1 MKGPMTPER
10 PSQGTE
16 TRRAWI
22 ERESRRRLAEETPNA
37 PRDLL
42 PLEQFPTTSVFAE
55 VLNERAQKR
64 RPGEPCQALEGLIGG
79 SCNGWV
85 KRPTAREIEKA
96 VKSRRSTPRTRC
108 LARLVLRE
116 AHTMCIAHAEAS
128 GAFSLQD
135 LAWWINETALP
146 CYRRIK
152 WLNAMGRAWWLRQRP
167 DGPSSTVQ
175 INDD

>member
-1 MKGPMTPER
+1 MTPER

-22 ERESRRRLAEETPNA
+22 ERESQRRLVDEAPNA

-55 VLNERAQKR
+55 VLNEKAQKR
-64 RPGEPCQALEGLIGG
+64 SSREPCQALEGLIGG

-85 KRPTAREIEKA
+85 KRPTAREMEEAIKN
-96 VKSRRSTPRTRC
+96 RRSTRRTRC
-108 LARLVLRE
+108 LAHVVLSE
-116 AHTMCIAHAEAS
+116 AHTICIIHAEAS

-135 LAWWINETALP
+135 LAWWINETSFP

-152 WLNAMGRAWWLRQRP
+152 WLNAIGHAWWLRQQP
-167 DGPSSTVQ
+167 DNRRSTGP